1 MKRTVFLLT
10 LALCAFT
17 ACARAETV
25 YDRGEL
31 YGVMSVYAKPDLLS
45 EHLMTYF
52 SGTPVDVMENVAG
65 QEDEIYAHV
74 RVAGQIEGYAQIWD
88 GYGHETV
95 LFSEEAA
102 DVPCGILPM
111 LVANPGGRGIVNL
124 RDRPSRSGRI
134 LAEIPNGTTVEVMGV
149 KEDDMHVLASWAHV
163 RAGGQTGFM
172 Q

>member
-10 LALCAFT
+10 LAVCVSA

-31 YGVMSVYAKPDLLS
+31 YDVMNVYAEPDLFS

-52 SGTPVDVMENVAG
+52 S
-65 QEDEIYAHV
+65 
-74 RVAGQIEGYAQIWD
+74 VAGQIEGYAQIWD

-95 LFSEEAA
+95 LFAEAA
-102 DVPCGILPM
+102 VDVPCGILPM

-149 KEDDMHVLASWAHV
+149 KEDDMHVGWRWPERTWFCRCA
-163 RAGGQTGFM
+163 RAA
-172 Q
+172 